1 MKAFMRRALTF
12 KESLHCLPSTPAGLL
27 HQDLLQQRQKM
38 CFRHQADR
46 CQAEAIG
53 IEKHAQRNHCGPF
66 VTIGKRMIA

>member
-12 KESLHCLPSTPAGLL
+12 KESLHCLPSTPARLL
-27 HQDLLQQRQKM
+27 HQDPSSVKKCVSGIKRIS
-38 CFRHQADR
+38 